1 MGALPPL
8 LFWSEADELLFTPG
22 GGRLL
27 VVVVGVRLPLVVLGV
42 RLFVEPGRSF
52 SSSLGEIFGLSV
64 ETGTLAN
71 CSVGILI

>member
-1 MGALPPL
+1 M
-8 LFWSEADELLFTPG
+8 
-22 GGRLL
+22 L